1 MQQLNSTSSWVELS
15 CCAIN
20 QALLSSY
27 YVWPHNWFFFCYS
40 LCYNYFCQFQL
51 WQQYSQFLF
60 SFAIFLHLKIHF
72 KSLLPC
78 DVLLAN
84 AIYTIYGS
92 SVRFSDIFLHCV
104 ETSCFFLGGNIGY
117 LCLAYPTR
125 WFGSPKSKGTFPITL
140 PHSGFC
146 IFAAVCRFTGVVN
159 WLRPLQ
165 VIVNTEH
172 LSSFTTAA
180 GRQCHTRR
188 RRLPKFRRVVR
199 PQK

>member
-1 MQQLNSTSSWVELS
+1 MCDHITG
-15 CCAIN
+15 
-20 QALLSSY
+20 
-27 YVWPHNWFFFCYS
+27 FFCYS

-104 ETSCFFLGGNIGY
+104 ETSCFFLGG
-117 LCLAYPTR
+117 
-125 WFGSPKSKGTFPITL
+125 
-140 PHSGFC
+140 
-146 IFAAVCRFTGVVN
+146 
-159 WLRPLQ
+159 
-165 VIVNTEH
+165 EH
-172 LSSFTTAA
+172 
-180 GRQCHTRR
+180 
-188 RRLPKFRRVVR
+188 RLPLLGLPYEVVWIPKKQR
-199 PQK
+199 YFPHNLASLWFLHFCGCLSLHRCCQLTATVASYC